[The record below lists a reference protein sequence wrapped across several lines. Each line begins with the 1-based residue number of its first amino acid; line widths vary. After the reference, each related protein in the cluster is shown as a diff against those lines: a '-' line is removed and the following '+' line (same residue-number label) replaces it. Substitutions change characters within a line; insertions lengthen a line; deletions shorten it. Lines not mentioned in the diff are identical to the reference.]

1 MDKIEIFSLDKKRF
15 DILAAHTRSS
25 AADYFSKELAW
36 YTNKDE
42 TVLGV
47 ICLDKID
54 KDYAAITLG
63 RDENEQYRAFDL
75 ETSILSVEDAETWL
89 FGAIRW
95 HTSIGKK
102 IFPQGEP
109 GKGID
114 LFTPVVPI
122 EKQHPYFVRLT
133 STPHL
138 YSAKSVINAIMPY
151 FVDVDGNF
159 VEQFQST
166 GFDSRVWELYLNSFF
181 KEEQLFISREH
192 NAPDFIL
199 EKYGFKVAVEAV
211 IVGRKNDNPVKFVPD
226 FEVKNPP
233 KDMIDFL
240 ENIMPVKWG
249 SPLYSK
255 LQKKYWELEHV
266 KDNALIFA
274 IADFHDDHSM
284 VFSSTAL
291 MNYLYGY
298 KHESYYDENKQLV
311 VKAVK
316 IENHKVGQKE
326 IPSGFFFQPGA
337 ENVSAILS
345 SSCGT
350 ISKFNRLGRQAGF
363 KDPKVTMIRMGT
375 YYDHDPNAAMPKMFK
390 YMVDEK
396 SKETWGEGMSM
407 FHNPNAKHPVPEE
420 LFPSIAHHH
429 FDNGNIVSSMP
440 DFHPYASMTYNFV
453 IKE

>member
-1 MDKIEIFSLDKKRF
+1 MDAIEVLPLDLKRF
-15 DILAAHTRSS
+15 NVLAGHTRSS
-25 AADYFSKELAW
+25 GASFFSKEIAW
-36 YTNKDE
+36 YSNEDE
-42 TVLGV
+42 TVLGI
-47 ICLDKID
+47 ICLDTID
-54 KDYAAITLG
+54 HDYAAITLG
-63 RDENEQYRAFDL
+63 RDESDIFRAFDL
-75 ETSILSVEDAETWL
+75 ETSIPTVEDAKTWL
-89 FGAIRW
+89 FGAVRW
-95 HTSIGKK
+95 HTSRGKK

-151 FVDVDGNF
+151 FADVDGNF

-181 KEEQLFISREH
+181 KEEELFIGREH

-199 EKYGFKVAVEAV
+199 EKYGVKVAVEAV
-211 IVGRKNDNPVKFVPD
+211 IVGRKPENPVKFIPNFD
-226 FEVKNPP
+226 GDKSPE
-233 KDMIDFL
+233 DMAEFTA
-240 ENIMPVKWG
+240 NVMPVKWG

-255 LQKKYWELEHV
+255 MQKKYWELDHV
-266 KDNALIFA
+266 NGNALVFA

-291 MNYLYGY
+291 IDYLYGY

-311 VKAVK
+311 IKPVK
-316 IENHKVGQKE
+316 IETHIVGEKE
-326 IPSGFFFQPGA
+326 IPSGFFFQPNA
-337 ENVSAILS
+337 ENISAVMSTS
-345 SSCGT
+345 SGT
-350 ISKFNRLGRQAGF
+350 ISKFNRIGRQAGF
-363 KDPKVTMIRMGT
+363 KDPNVTMMRMGSCHN
-375 YYDHDPNAAMPKMFK
+375 HDPNAAMPRMFK
-390 YMVDEK
+390 YIVDEN

-407 FHNPNAKHPVPEE
+407 YHNPNARHPVPEE
-420 LFPSIAHHH
+420 LFPNIAHHH
-429 FDNGNIVSSMP
+429 FDNGYIVSSLP
-440 DFHPYASMTYNFV
+440 DFHPYSSMTYNFA